1 MSLINLIKNLN
12 INIGNPA
19 KTAPKVFN
27 FETLGN
33 FFSGSNKKNNKDLI
47 PYYFYNNITF
57 TNVFWKTCFDYVKLK
72 KEINSK
78 KLILL
83 IKRNFN
89 KKNYF
94 ELITIYSILITL
106 GKFSIAYKI
115 RKLFFLILEND
126 NPSLKS
132 KYLNKIISLN
142 KGIQSKEKKNLKK
155 NKVKI
160 INSIKNFKDKN
171 FNKLLSKYL
180 YGKKVSVVGVS
191 IGSQGNAKKINKFDI
206 VVKFNFF
213 SKKYYSDLNTQSDRC
228 DISYFSDYFLKN
240 KKKLILNSKN
250 QIKYFVFKFNK
261 SNDYSLLP
269 KKETAIS
276 NVYDDLI
283 LGTPSLLI
291 NTLFDLIRY
300 YPSEIMIFNSTLYY
314 PINNK
319 IRNLNT
325 KKYRKI
331 NFETKYSVF
340 SIVKSFAVHDI
351 ITEYIIVRN
360 LFILKLIKV
369 DNQLERILN
378 LGLEKYLRKME
389 KYYKNSILILLNK
402 NYKGL

>member
-142 KGIQSKEKKNLKK
+142 KGIQSKEKNLKK
-155 NKVKI
+155 
-160 INSIKNFKDKN
+160 IK
-171 FNKLLSKYL
+171 
-180 YGKKVSVVGVS
+180 
-191 IGSQGNAKKINKFDI
+191 
-206 VVKFNFF
+206 
-213 SKKYYSDLNTQSDRC
+213 
-228 DISYFSDYFLKN
+228 LK
-240 KKKLILNSKN
+240 
-250 QIKYFVFKFNK
+250 
-261 SNDYSLLP
+261 
-269 KKETAIS
+269 
-276 NVYDDLI
+276 
-283 LGTPSLLI
+283 
-291 NTLFDLIRY
+291 
-300 YPSEIMIFNSTLYY
+300 
-314 PINNK
+314 
-319 IRNLNT
+319 
-325 KKYRKI
+325 
-331 NFETKYSVF
+331 
-340 SIVKSFAVHDI
+340 
-351 ITEYIIVRN
+351 
-360 LFILKLIKV
+360 
-369 DNQLERILN
+369 
-378 LGLEKYLRKME
+378 
-389 KYYKNSILILLNK
+389 
-402 NYKGL
+402 